1 MSRTRTFVRTAN
13 SSQKVAMHGTTRI
26 PHSHHARDHVSE
38 ARIPLIEPHEPVGNG
53 GLDNENGDLLVFKE
67 SRIVDSQG
75 TVYIIKKRLGSGQFG
90 QVYKAIIETRSS
102 TPRKYALKISR
113 SSPEAQSQFQYEIQ
127 AMEYLKTYLTQEDRS
142 YICEMDSS
150 FVFSNHCC
158 IVFELL
164 GGSCFSEL
172 SERHFVGFS
181 LPEIQ
186 NVLRCILPALQ
197 ALGGLN
203 LMHCDVKPEN
213 IVRVRGS
220 TTEFKLIDFGSCMFQ
235 GDAQIEYVQSRY
247 YRAPEVVLRLPFDGK
262 VDVWSLG
269 CVAAE
274 LMLGLPLLPA
284 MTELHLVSLMRQTI
298 GPFSRTMA
306 ETSPRNA
313 VLFMPNGEV
322 KSAALLCEENG
333 EDFATA
339 FEPYFVMTE
348 LSDIVRSYECTGQ
361 GSDTM
366 ENRLVFLDML
376 QKMLKIDP
384 QERISVEEAMEH
396 PFMSLAFADV

>member
-1 MSRTRTFVRTAN
+1 
-13 SSQKVAMHGTTRI
+13 MHGMTRI
-26 PHSHHARDHVSE
+26 PHSHHARDQVSE

-53 GLDNENGDLLVFKE
+53 GLDNENGDLLVFKD

-75 TVYIIKKRLGSGQFG
+75 TVYIIKKRLGCGQFG
-90 QVYKAIIETRSS
+90 QVYKAVIETRSN
-102 TPRKYALKISR
+102 TPREFALKISR

-127 AMEYLKTYLTQEDRS
+127 AMEYLKTYLSEQDRS

-158 IVFELL
+158 IVLELL
-164 GGSCFSEL
+164 GRSCFSVL
-172 SERHFVGFS
+172 NRRHFAGFS

-186 NVLRCILPALQ
+186 NVLRCVLPALQ
-197 ALGGLN
+197 ALGGLS

-220 TTEFKLIDFGSCMFQ
+220 TTEFKLIDFGSCIFH

-247 YRAPEVVLRLPFDGK
+247 YRAPEVVLRLPFDAK

-284 MTELHLVSLMRQTI
+284 WTELHLVSLMRETI
-298 GPFSRTMA
+298 GPFPRTMA

-313 VLFMPNGEV
+313 VLFLPNGEL
-322 KSAALLCEENG
+322 KSAELLCKENL
-333 EDFATA
+333 ENFDTA
-339 FEPYFVMTE
+339 FEPYYVMTE
-348 LSDIVRSYECTGQ
+348 LSDIIRSYDCTGE

-384 QERISVEEAMEH
+384 QERISIEEAMEH
-396 PFMSLAFADV
+396 PFMSLSFTDM